1 MPLDD
6 NLNGRCCCGGRR
18 KDCHSPKHRLEQ
30 WLCRWRKDH
39 IPGMYDCFLGKREKY
54 KNQESSGWVKGGT
67 GEGKM
72 DELTKMMNGLV
83 SEWMNGYLDR

>member
-1 MPLDD
+1 
-6 NLNGRCCCGGRR
+6 
-18 KDCHSPKHRLEQ
+18 
-30 WLCRWRKDH
+30 
-39 IPGMYDCFLGKREKY
+39 MYDCFLGKREKY